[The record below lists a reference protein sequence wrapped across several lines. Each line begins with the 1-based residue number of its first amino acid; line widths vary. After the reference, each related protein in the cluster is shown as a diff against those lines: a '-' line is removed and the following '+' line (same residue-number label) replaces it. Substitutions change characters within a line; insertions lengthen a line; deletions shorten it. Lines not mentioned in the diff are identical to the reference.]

1 MNRAGRLDQTRGFDM
16 RRGIL
21 CLAFLVCLSMLPSAV
36 VAEEA
41 QPNATLQ
48 LNQSSVGLVF
58 GYTWGG
64 GALAYAGKN
73 YPVEVDGFT
82 FLTLGFVRAEA
93 TGEVFNLKSV
103 EDFNGTYFA
112 ATAEGTVGS
121 GAGATIM
128 KNQNG
133 VVIHLFTTTEGVN
146 FKLASEGVM
155 LSIK

>member
-1 MNRAGRLDQTRGFDM
+1 M
-16 RRGIL
+16 RRGTL
-21 CLAFLVCLSMLPSAV
+21 CLALLVCLLAFSTTGR
-36 VAEEA
+36 AEEA
-41 QPNATLQ
+41 QPDAILQ
-48 LNQSSVGLVF
+48 LTQTSVGLVF

-64 GALAYAGKN
+64 GTLAYAGKS

-93 TGEVFNLKSV
+93 TGEVFNLKNA

-112 ATAEGTVGS
+112 ASAEGTLGS
-121 GAGATIM
+121 GAGATVM

-146 FKLASEGVM
+146 LKVAPEGVR
-155 LSIK
+155 LNIK